1 MSWSGFKKNVGRA
14 TTQVMM
20 KTGHVEKT
28 SDREYEVEERRY
40 RTLESASLRLQ
51 KEAKGY
57 LDSLRAMTASQM
69 RIAETIDAFYG
80 DSGASDGVSRSYKQ
94 AVEDLDAETVKALDG
109 PYRSVPSDLRGFAW
123 DDERGVEDTEELR
136 KIEWEMNHG
145 MRKTFTGARRVEIDE
160 YGELMD
166 FIYRTTVLEPINRFC
181 AYFPDINEC
190 IKKRNHKML
199 DYDSVRARVRK
210 LTEKPDRDP
219 GKLPRTEKEAEM
231 VRSPDSL
238 RISPASAFVTTLP
251 RRKSVKRHST
261 ASFLTVDSELDLA
274 MPSPPKALNGIR
286 QRLGLAPPDALDDE
300 EPLLVSPPRGRTQEE
315 GSHRA
320 SSLLWRCSTLLSP
333 RLGAGPNEAI
343 FQRHESTSPTV
354 QHQQAKRS
362 STSNMIPRRKVPKT
376 THPALCDISPP
387 ESPSRAK
394 AMRLMEVS
402 SAHSTPRKPSASA
415 STRGGTLARVSS
427 GSIRSSPAPW
437 FEPSELEDIMAPV
450 REEFMR
456 KQADELKQ
464 AKAGY
469 EQLNEQLT
477 TELPQL
483 IDLRVPYLDPSFE
496 ALVKIQLRFC
506 AEAYSRMA
514 QVQQYLDAST
524 RDQYASGDLD
534 ARVEDVLGQIRELS
548 IAGTV

>member
-40 RTLESASLRLQ
+40 RTLEAASLRLQ

-80 DSGASDGVSRSYKQ
+80 DSGAKDGVSRSYKQ

-109 PYRSVPSDLRGFAW
+109 PYRCVPDSLLKYAA
-123 DDERGVEDTEELR
+123 DDEVVRD
-136 KIEWEMNHG
+136 IEGEWNFKAG
-145 MRKTFTGARRVEIDE
+145 NRRVYTRGGGDVTDGSPEHGLME
-160 YGELMD
+160 YL
-166 FIYRTTVLEPINRFC
+166 YRTTVLDPINRFC

-190 IKKRNHKML
+190 IKKRQHKML
-199 DYDSVRARVRK
+199 DYDSVRSRVKK
-210 LTEKPDRDP
+210 LTEKPDKDP

-231 VRSPDSL
+231 VSHETLLAYPQH
-238 RISPASAFVTTLP
+238 TTNAHHTTG
-251 RRKSVKRHST
+251 K
-261 ASFLTVDSELDLA
+261 DGCDYELDLSI
-274 MPSPPKALNGIR
+274 PSPPKALQRPEIQKLRGSDCSAAADVRSGPRKLSRVTTWSSGR
-286 QRLGLAPPDALDDE
+286 QSGGPESMQRCPSMALRKRPAASSVSSSFDSTIQEGTPTADRGEPAQPHTAPAFRTASTPLVSQPQTFIPFPQGALAKARRDQTITNRPSTMPAPPSR
-300 EPLLVSPPRGRTQEE
+300 P
-315 GSHRA
+315 
-320 SSLLWRCSTLLSP
+320 SL
-333 RLGAGPNEAI
+333 
-343 FQRHESTSPTV
+343 
-354 QHQQAKRS
+354 
-362 STSNMIPRRKVPKT
+362 
-376 THPALCDISPP
+376 
-387 ESPSRAK
+387 
-394 AMRLMEVS
+394 
-402 SAHSTPRKPSASA
+402 STP
-415 STRGGTLARVSS
+415 
-427 GSIRSSPAPW
+427 
-437 FEPSELEDIMAPV
+437 FFNPSELEEIMQPF
-450 REEFMR
+450 RLEFI
-456 KQADELKQ
+456 KKEADELEQ
-464 AKAGY
+464 AKAQY

-477 TELPQL
+477 SELPQL
-483 IDLRVPYLDPSFE
+483 IDLRVPYLDPTFE